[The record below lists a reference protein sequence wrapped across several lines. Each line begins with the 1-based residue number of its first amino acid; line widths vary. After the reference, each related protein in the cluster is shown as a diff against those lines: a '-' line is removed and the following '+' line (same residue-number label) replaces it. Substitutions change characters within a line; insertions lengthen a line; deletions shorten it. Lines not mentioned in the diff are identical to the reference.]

1 MNGFGEMRQAARV
14 IMKFI
19 IKAKGEILSRFES
32 DFHVKCQKEF
42 LKERDV
48 NVRELV

>member
-19 IKAKGEILSRFES
+19 IKAKGKILSRFES
-32 DFHVKCQKEF
+32 DFHVKCQKEV
-42 LKERDV
+42 LKERDA